1 MIRNNYIHKAK
12 LFKPVVSEGQMVEII
27 FNAISKFSDNQEK
40 KNKDR
45 NLWDCR
51 TNYTL
56 EIKSITKIKAS
67 NKFIIS
73 LK

>member
-45 NLWDCR
+45 NL
-51 TNYTL
+51 
-56 EIKSITKIKAS
+56 
-67 NKFIIS
+67 
-73 LK
+73 